1 MRARVNVRMSE
12 EKHFNFE
19 RRAGGAIGFLT
30 SFSLHVMV
38 LIALACSAFQN
49 ELHFHRT
56 LLSAELNQTDIGG
69 VELSEPLSLDVEPD
83 SSTAALLSDEQVT
96 ADPELDLAATL
107 TSQFA
112 RSLDEALLP
121 GQSTGIGGETGSG
134 KSANSNPLE
143 TKGAAFFG
151 SYASGNR
158 FVYVVDS
165 SRSMLDEDRW
175 KYACNA
181 LMDSLNG
188 LRPDQEFFVV
198 CFDAETT
205 LLFNTPLG
213 KAAFI
218 KPNDNVLQRVKR
230 WMRGRGSKLGQAT
243 MPAEALTVALR
254 LNPDAIFLLSDG
266 EIQDNSIQMLREVNG
281 FSSQYRQIPI
291 HTIHLFS
298 AQGKQT
304 LQLLARENGGSFT
317 PVER

>member
-1 MRARVNVRMSE
+1 MSD
-12 EKHFNFE
+12 EKQFSFE

-30 SFSLHVMV
+30 SFSLHVLV

-49 ELHFHRT
+49 QLQFHRT
-56 LLSAELNQTDIGG
+56 LLLAELNQTEIGG
-69 VELSEPLSLDVEPD
+69 VELSEPLSMDVEPMP
-83 SSTAALLSDEQVT
+83 SSAEPLAEEYTTAS
-96 ADPELDLAATL
+96 PELDITADFTATL
-107 TSQFA
+107 TSQIS
-112 RSLDEALLP
+112 RSLDDALSS
-121 GQSTGIGGETGSG
+121 GQSSGMGGETGSG
-134 KSANSNPLE
+134 KLAKSNPLE

-205 LLFNTPLG
+205 LLFNTPLS

-218 KPNDNVLQRVKR
+218 KPDDKVLQRVKR
-230 WMRGRGSKLGQAT
+230 WMRGRGSKLGKAT

-266 EIQDNSIQMLREVNG
+266 EIQDNSIQMLREING

-298 AQGKQT
+298 AQGRQT
-304 LQLLARENGGSFT
+304 LELLARENGGSFT